1 VDLSCDW
8 RLVRTCPQSHGG
20 ILGPP
25 SPFCAVGL
33 GPVQPF
39 TISMAATAAPSVGAS
54 MNYHLLASLMSL
66 QPDFVIFRRFLAS
79 NARDLLRLQG
89 EILYLESNLESIIA
103 DDRASGDPEKAEFE
117 FCIASLKGPPHPS
130 REKGLQWEKQV
141 ELGHKLSAYSQSP
154 SDRPDYSNWQDVCAN
169 FSSSMTRNGSP
180 SV

>member
-1 VDLSCDW
+1 MGSDAQEERISGSSLRLLPDL
-8 RLVRTCPQSHGG
+8 TCS
-20 ILGPP
+20 
-25 SPFCAVGL
+25 AV
-33 GPVQPF
+33 
-39 TISMAATAAPSVGAS
+39 TISMAATAAPSVGPS

-66 QPDFVIFRRFLAS
+66 QPDFAIFRRFLAS

-89 EILYLESNLESIIA
+89 EILHLESNLESIIA

-154 SDRPDYSNWQDVCAN
+154 SRRAGL
-169 FSSSMTRNGSP
+169 F
-180 SV
+180 